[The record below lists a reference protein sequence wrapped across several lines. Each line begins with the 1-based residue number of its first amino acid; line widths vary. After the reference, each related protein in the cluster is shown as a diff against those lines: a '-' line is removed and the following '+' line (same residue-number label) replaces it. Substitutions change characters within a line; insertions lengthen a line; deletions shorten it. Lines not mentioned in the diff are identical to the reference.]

1 MREKLQG
8 KGSIQLKVL
17 HDLFDY
23 HLKATLFVP
32 LKFLHVVKKI
42 HVILHS

>member
-1 MREKLQG
+1 MREKLQE

-17 HDLFDY
+17 RDLFDY
-23 HLKATLFVP
+23 LFVP

>member
-1 MREKLQG
+1 MRGKLQG

-17 HDLFDY
+17 HDLFDD

-42 HVILHS
+42 HVILHP